1 MNSLELT
8 DTKNILQ
15 QRLNE
20 LVNKAEVEKRKL
32 NEGEELEFNAMI
44 KQIENID
51 NELATFLLQGRKI
64 SLTKGVLYV

>member
-51 NELATFLLQGRKI
+51 NELR
-64 SLTKGVLYV
+64 